1 MYTRPNHTHS
11 LSLSLARIPTHS
23 HHMQSDLCRR
33 KKATKNVLTDSVEMN
48 TMGDKSK
55 LAKNE
60 KQSFKDVQEIKS
72 HLLKIFNKNWPK
84 KFTVQN

>member
-1 MYTRPNHTHS
+1 
-11 LSLSLARIPTHS
+11 
-23 HHMQSDLCRR
+23 MQSDLCRR